1 MQRGGLLEPIAEKQ
15 CELTDLGRKWLA
27 DIAGGYPVKL
37 GHREGVAH
45 LCLDWTERLSG
56 CASSSVDSW
65 DWRSNWQ
72 PASGLEPG

>member
-45 LCLDWTERLSG
+45 LCLDWTRAAVRLRVELG
-56 CASSSVDSW
+56 K
-65 DWRSNWQ
+65 Q
-72 PASGLEPG
+72 LGLAL